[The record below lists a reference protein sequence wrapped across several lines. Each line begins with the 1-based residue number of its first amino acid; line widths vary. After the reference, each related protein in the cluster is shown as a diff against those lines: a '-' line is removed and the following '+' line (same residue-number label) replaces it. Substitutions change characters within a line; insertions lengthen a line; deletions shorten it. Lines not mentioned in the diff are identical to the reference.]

1 MEVEKSRSNIISRG
15 VIAPFCTLLAIY
27 FVFFVNIISVSAK
40 TVKAEEISPNTYI
53 LTLQER
59 GGITEQIKGSDINLK
74 YSSEEGKEI
83 SYDDTLL
90 QERINKLSCFD
101 NSNTVQSQNAGLIY
115 ANGSYVISRGI
126 YGNKVNK
133 NVLYENIVQAIKSGN
148 TTLNLES
155 INCYESGSPIF
166 TENSPE
172 VINARDTLNKYVSS
186 KITYNVGG
194 ITQVLDG
201 SIIKDWISVDG
212 NMQVIL
218 DEAKVRNYVNN
229 LANTYTKSLGTS
241 IKVSGGYNG
250 NNHGWT
256 VDRNGETSALIYN
269 IKNGQAITK
278 GPMYSQTSSASY
290 FKNVG
295 DTFVEIDMNKQHL
308 WFYKNGYLIVEGD
321 VVTGNVSAG
330 NATPAGVYKLYYKQK
345 DTVLRGPGYAAPVS
359 FWMPFV
365 NNIGVHDA
373 SWRSEFGG
381 EIYKTD
387 GSHGCVNAPYY
398 VAKAVYDNIS
408 SGTTVICYN

>member
-1 MEVEKSRSNIISRG
+1 MEEEKNRSNILNRG
-15 VIAPFCTLLAIY
+15 VIASFCTLLAIY

-40 TVKAEEISPNTYI
+40 TVEAEEVSTNTYI

-59 GGITEQIKGSDINLK
+59 SGITEEIKGSDINLK
-74 YSSEEGKEI
+74 YSSEVGKEI

-101 NSNTVQSQNAGLIY
+101 NSKVNQSQNASLIY
-115 ANGSYVISRGI
+115 ANGSYVISRAI
-126 YGNKVNK
+126 YGNKINK
-133 NVLYENIVQAIKSGN
+133 NILYENVVKAIKNGDA
-148 TTLNLES
+148 TLNLES
-155 INCYESGSPIF
+155 INCYESESPKF
-166 TENSPE
+166 TENSSE
-172 VINARDTLNKYVSS
+172 VTYARDTLNKYVSS
-186 KITYNVGG
+186 KITYNIGG
-194 ITQVLDG
+194 ITQVLDA
-201 SIIKDWISVDG
+201 STIKDWLSVNR

-229 LANTYTKSLGTS
+229 LANTYTASLGTS

-250 NNHGWT
+250 NNHGWI
-256 VDRNGETSALIYN
+256 VDRGGETSALIEN
-269 IKNGQAITK
+269 IKNGQTITK

-290 FKNVG
+290 FRNVG
-295 DTFVEIDMNKQHL
+295 DTFVEIDMAKQHL
-308 WFYKNGYLIVEGD
+308 WFYKNGYLVVDGD

-330 NATPAGVYKLYYKQK
+330 NATPAGVYKLYSKQK
-345 DTVLRGPGYAAPVS
+345 DTVLRGPDYAAPVS

-365 NNIGVHDA
+365 NNIGIHDA

-408 SGTTVICYN
+408 SGTTVICYY

>member
-1 MEVEKSRSNIISRG
+1 MEEEKNRSNIISRG
-15 VIAPFCTLLAIY
+15 VIASFCTLLAIY
-27 FVFFVNIISVSAK
+27 FVFFVNIISVSAE
-40 TVKAEEISPNTYI
+40 TVKAEEISPDTYI
-53 LTLQER
+53 LALQER
-59 GGITEQIKGSDINLK
+59 GGITEEIKGSDINLK
-74 YSSEEGKEI
+74 YSSEASKEA

-101 NSNTVQSQNAGLIY
+101 NSKINQSQNASLIY

-126 YGNKVNK
+126 YGNKINK
-133 NVLYENIVQAIKSGN
+133 NVLYENIVKAIKNGN

-155 INCYESGSPIF
+155 INCYESGSPKF

-172 VINARDTLNKYVSS
+172 VIYARDTLNKYVSS
-186 KITYNVGG
+186 KITYNIGG
-194 ITQVLDG
+194 ITQVLDA
-201 SIIKDWISVDG
+201 SIIKNWLTVDG

-229 LANTYTKSLGTS
+229 LADTYTSSLGTS

-256 VDRNGETSALIYN
+256 VDRNGETSALIEN
-269 IKNGQAITK
+269 IRNGQTITK
-278 GPMYSQTSSASY
+278 SPMYAQTSSASY
-290 FKNVG
+290 FTSAG
-295 DTFVEIDMNKQHL
+295 DTFLEIDMAKQHL
-308 WFYKNGYLIVEGD
+308 WFYKNGYLVVDGD

-330 NATPAGVYKLYYKQK
+330 NATPPGVYKIYLKQK

-408 SGTTVICYN
+408 SGATVICYN